1 MVDTTP
7 RILADLKHAISSTII
22 VHNTHNFYSQ
32 KEKLMARKAQPSAKA
47 GRVAIQ
53 DLMKLVNK
61 KAGRNVAHDLTGD
74 NPTAVKEWIPT
85 GSRWLDS
92 IVCKGQMGGIPVGK
106 VTEIAGLESTGKS
119 YMAAQVAANAQ
130 KQGKLVVYFDS
141 ESAIDP
147 SFLERTGCDLARLMY
162 VQASSVEFVLETIE
176 ELLGATEDQLV
187 FIWDS
192 LAFTPSV
199 SDVEGDF
206 NPQSSMAVKARIL
219 AKGMSKLVIPIA
231 DRQATLIVLNQLKT
245 NIPQGPNAR
254 IVAMTT
260 PYTTPGG
267 KAMHYSYSLRIWL
280 TGRKAKSSFI
290 EDEKGFRIGSEVKCK
305 LEKSRFGT
313 QGRSCAFR
321 ILWGTEEIG
330 IRDEESW
337 FDAIKGSECL
347 TSAGA
352 WYTLTMPE
360 GYTKKFQPSKWSQL
374 ITSDVEFKEHVIRL
388 MDEEI
393 VQKFDRREGNAD
405 AFYSEPEDLTV
416 PLKD

>member
-1 MVDTTP
+1 MPKKKVTKTKP
-7 RILADLKHAISSTII
+7 
-22 VHNTHNFYSQ
+22 
-32 KEKLMARKAQPSAKA
+32 
-47 GRVAIQ
+47 GRVSMQ
-53 DLMKLVNK
+53 DLMSLVNK

-74 NPTAVKEWIPT
+74 NPTSVKEWIPT

-92 IVCKGQMGGIPVGK
+92 IICKGQVAGIPVGK
-106 VTEIAGLESTGKS
+106 VTEIAGLEATGKS
-119 YMAAQVAANAQ
+119 YMAAQIAANAQ
-130 KQGKLVVYFDS
+130 KQGKMVVYFDS

-147 SFLERTGCDLARLMY
+147 SFLERSGCDLERLMY

-176 ELLGATEDQLV
+176 ELLGAASDQLL

-192 LAFTPSV
+192 LAFTPSI

-219 AKGMSKLVIPIA
+219 AKGMSKLTIPLA
-231 DRQATLIVLNQLKT
+231 DKQATFVVLNQLKT
-245 NIPQGPNAR
+245 NIPQGPTAR

-260 PYTTPGG
+260 PYITPGG
-267 KAMHYSYSLRIWL
+267 KAMHYAYSLRIWL

-290 EDEKGFRIGSEVKCK
+290 EDDRGFRIGSEVKVK

-321 ILWGTEEIG
+321 ILWGTDEIG

-337 FDAIKGSECL
+337 FDAIKGSDSL

-352 WYTLTMPE
+352 WYTLSTPD
-360 GYTKKFQPSKWSQL
+360 GYVKKFQPSKWTEL
-374 ITSDVEFKEHVIRL
+374 ITTDSEFKSRVVRL

-393 VQKFDRREGNAD
+393 VQKFDKREGSAD
-405 AFYSEPEDLTV
+405 AFYADPEDLTV
-416 PLKD
+416 PVKE

>member
-1 MVDTTP
+1 
-7 RILADLKHAISSTII
+7 
-22 VHNTHNFYSQ
+22 
-32 KEKLMARKAQPSAKA
+32 MAKAKAQAKS
-47 GRVAIQ
+47 GRVSMQ
-53 DLMKLVNK
+53 DLLKIVNK
-61 KAGRNVAHDLTGD
+61 KAGRTVAHDLTGD
-74 NPTAVKEWIPT
+74 NPTQVKEWIPT

-92 IVCKGQMGGIPVGK
+92 IICKGQLAGIPVGK
-106 VTEIAGLESTGKS
+106 ITEIAGLEATGKS
-119 YMAAQVAANAQ
+119 YMAAQIAANAQ
-130 KQGKLVVYFDS
+130 KQGKMVVYFDS

-147 SFLERTGCDLARLMY
+147 SFLERSGCDLERLIY

-176 ELLGATEDQLV
+176 DILGAADDQVV

-219 AKGMSKLVIPIA
+219 AKGMSKLVIPLA
-231 DRQATLIVLNQLKT
+231 DKQATFIVLNQLKT
-245 NIPQGPNAR
+245 NIPQGPTAR

-267 KAMHYSYSLRIWL
+267 KAMHYAYSLRIWL
-280 TGRKAKSSFI
+280 TGRKAKSAYI
-290 EDEKGFRIGSEVKCK
+290 EDDKGFRIGSEVKVK

-330 IRDEESW
+330 IRDMESW

-352 WYTLTMPE
+352 WYTLSMPD
-360 GYTKKFQPSKWSQL
+360 GYVKKFQPSKWTSI
-374 ITSDVEFKEHVIRL
+374 ITTDEEFRNNVIKL

-393 VQKFDRREGNAD
+393 VMKFDKRQGDAS
-405 AFYSEPEDLTV
+405 AFYEDQEDLTV
-416 PLKD
+416 PITD